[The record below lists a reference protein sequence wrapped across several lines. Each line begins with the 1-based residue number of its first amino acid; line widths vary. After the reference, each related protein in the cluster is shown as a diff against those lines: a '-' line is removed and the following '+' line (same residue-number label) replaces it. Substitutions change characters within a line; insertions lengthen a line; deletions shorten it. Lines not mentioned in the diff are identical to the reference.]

1 MDVDADRWMNGES
14 SAVAH
19 HPDVRHIFIRGRP
32 AFEPGVVFKKH
43 PGMLA
48 VFERRATKGV
58 TYN

>member
-1 MDVDADRWMNGES
+1 MNGES